1 MSQENVEIAHRAF
14 TAALRKPNPD
24 FATVNELFHSE
35 HVLRSIISAVEGR
48 DFVGASGFREWL
60 ADMNATWGSWE
71 GSVVKVDAI
80 DQDRVLMTT
89 ATRATSKEGIG
100 LEQGSWFVVT
110 VRDGKIARTES
121 YRSREKALEAAGL
134 KE

>member
-1 MSQENVEIAHRAF
+1 MQR
-14 TAALRKPNPD
+14 
-24 FATVNELFHSE
+24 
-35 HVLRSIISAVEGR
+35 
-48 DFVGASGFREWL
+48 
-60 ADMNATWGSWE
+60 WE

-89 ATRATSKEGIG
+89 ATRAASKEGVG
-100 LEQGSWFVVT
+100 LEQDSWFVVT
-110 VRDGKIARTES
+110 VRDGKLARTES